1 MVGAVG
7 ALAAAAEVEALEG
20 SAVVAIS
27 AAAAGAAVGSAGMNR
42 SILKPEEEKQMNKT
56 VLIVLG
62 VIVLIV
68 LIIGGLLFSN
78 YNTLVTKQQNV
89 KAQWS
94 LVENQMQRRADLIPN
109 IVATVKG
116 IAGLEER
123 VFTKI
128 AEARSQ
134 LLSTMQN
141 PNSTTEDKIAA
152 DGKLN
157 QALRDGGLLGTG
169 GRFLSIAE
177 NYPQLKSNE
186 SFLKL
191 QDELSGT
198 ENRLATVRREYTL
211 AAQDYNTTRSR
222 FPTVLIAGLMGFKEQ
237 PYFQAD
243 PGAREAPKV
252 DFNK

>member
-1 MVGAVG
+1 LSDIKEMIMDKKPIIVLAVILG
-7 ALAAAAEVEALEG
+7 VVILLVLVLGG
-20 SAVVAIS
+20 SAI
-27 AAAAGAAVGSAGMNR
+27 GS
-42 SILKPEEEKQMNKT
+42 
-56 VLIVLG
+56 
-62 VIVLIV
+62 
-68 LIIGGLLFSN
+68 
-78 YNTLVTKQQNV
+78 YNTLVTKQQEVNA
-89 KAQWS
+89 KWS
-94 LVENQMQRRADLIPN
+94 QVENQMQRRADLIPN

-169 GRFLSIAE
+169 GRFLSITE

-191 QDELSGT
+191 QDELAGT
-198 ENRLATVRREYTL
+198 ENRLSTARYDYTQS
-211 AAQDYNTTRSR
+211 AQAYNTTRNR
-222 FPTVLIAGLMGFKEQ
+222 FPTVLVAGLMGFKEQ
-237 PYFQAD
+237 PYFKAD
-243 PGAREAPKV
+243 EGAREAPKV

>member
-1 MVGAVG
+1 MGKT
-7 ALAAAAEVEALEG
+7 ALIILG
-20 SAVVAIS
+20 VV
-27 AAAAGAAVGSAGMNR
+27 V
-42 SILKPEEEKQMNKT
+42 
-56 VLIVLG
+56 
-62 VIVLIV
+62 VIVLIIV
-68 LIIGGLLFSN
+68 GVAFGS

-109 IVATVKG
+109 IVSTVKG
-116 IAGLEER
+116 VAGLEER

-152 DGKLN
+152 DGKFN
-157 QALRDGGLLGTG
+157 HALRDGGLLGTG
-169 GRFLSIAE
+169 GRFLAITE

-186 SFLKL
+186 SFMKL
-191 QDELSGT
+191 QDELAGT
-198 ENRLATVRREYTL
+198 ENRLATARRDYTL

-222 FPTVLIAGLMGFKEQ
+222 FPTVLIAGLMGFKQQ

-243 PGAREAPKV
+243 EGARQAPKV
-252 DFNK
+252 DFSK

>member
-1 MVGAVG
+1 MG
-7 ALAAAAEVEALEG
+7 
-20 SAVVAIS
+20 
-27 AAAAGAAVGSAGMNR
+27 
-42 SILKPEEEKQMNKT
+42 NKA
-56 VLIVLG
+56 LIVLG
-62 VIVLIV
+62 IVLGIVILLVLIV
-68 LIIGGLLFSN
+68 GGGAIST
-78 YNTLVTKQQNV
+78 YNTLVTRQQNV
-89 KAQWS
+89 NAKWS
-94 LVENQMQRRADLIPN
+94 QVENQMQRRADLIPN

-116 IAGLEER
+116 VAGLEER

-141 PNSTTEDKIAA
+141 PNSTTADKIAA
-152 DGKLN
+152 DGKLD

-169 GRFLSIAE
+169 GRFLAITE

-191 QDELSGT
+191 QDELAGT
-198 ENRLATVRREYTL
+198 ENRLATARYDYTQ

-222 FPTVLIAGLMGFKEQ
+222 FPAVLIAGLMGFKEQ
-237 PYFQAD
+237 PYFKAEE
-243 PGAREAPKV
+243 GARQAPKV

>member
-1 MVGAVG
+1 MGKKA
-7 ALAAAAEVEALEG
+7 
-20 SAVVAIS
+20 
-27 AAAAGAAVGSAGMNR
+27 
-42 SILKPEEEKQMNKT
+42 
-56 VLIVLG
+56 LIVLG
-62 VIVLIV
+62 VVVVLVLIV
-68 LIIGGLLFSN
+68 GGVMVST
-78 YNTLVTKQQNV
+78 YNSLVTKQQNV
-89 KAQWS
+89 QAKWS
-94 LVENQMQRRADLIPN
+94 QVENQMQRRADLIPN

-128 AEARSQ
+128 AEARSN
-134 LLSTMQN
+134 LLSTIQN
-141 PNSTTEDKIAA
+141 PNSTIDDKIAA

-157 QALRDGGLLGTG
+157 TALRDGGLLGTG

-191 QDELSGT
+191 QDELAGT
-198 ENRLATVRREYTL
+198 ENRLATARFDYTG

-222 FPTVLIAGLMGFKEQ
+222 FPTVLVASLMGFKEQ
-237 PYFQAD
+237 PYFKAD
-243 PGAREAPKV
+243 EGARQAPKV

>member
-1 MVGAVG
+1 
-7 ALAAAAEVEALEG
+7 
-20 SAVVAIS
+20 
-27 AAAAGAAVGSAGMNR
+27 
-42 SILKPEEEKQMNKT
+42 MNKT
-56 VLIVLG
+56 LLVVMGVMLLIALIMGG
-62 VIVLIV
+62 VM
-68 LIIGGLLFSN
+68 FSS

-89 KAQWS
+89 KAHWS
-94 LVENQMQRRADLIPN
+94 EVENQMQRRADLVPN

-116 IAGLEER
+116 VAGLEER

-134 LLSTMQN
+134 LLSTIQN

-152 DGKLN
+152 DAKLT
-157 QALRDGGLLGTG
+157 QAMRDGGLLGTG

-191 QDELSGT
+191 QDELAGT
-198 ENRLATVRREYTL
+198 ENRLATARRDYTL

-237 PYFQAD
+237 PYFQAE

>member
-1 MVGAVG
+1 MDKKPIIILAV
-7 ALAAAAEVEALEG
+7 
-20 SAVVAIS
+20 I
-27 AAAAGAAVGSAGMNR
+27 
-42 SILKPEEEKQMNKT
+42 
-56 VLIVLG
+56 LG
-62 VIVLIV
+62 VVILIV
-68 LIIGGLLFSN
+68 LILGGSAIGS
-78 YNTLVTKQQNV
+78 YNTLVTKQQEVNA
-89 KAQWS
+89 KWS
-94 LVENQMQRRADLIPN
+94 QVENQMQRRADLIPN

-128 AEARSQ
+128 AEARAN
-134 LLSTMQN
+134 LLSTIQN

-169 GRFLSIAE
+169 GRFLSITE

-191 QDELSGT
+191 QDELAGT
-198 ENRLATVRREYTL
+198 ENRLATSRYDYTQ
-211 AAQDYNTTRSR
+211 AAQGYNTTRNR
-222 FPTVLIAGLMGFKEQ
+222 FPTVLVAGLMGFKEQ
-237 PYFQAD
+237 PYFKAD
-243 PGAREAPKV
+243 EGAREAPKV